1 MKKTKCYRKI
11 LKLKKK
17 LDRKALRFPKTNPQW
32 RDRVN
37 WDRVRSILVRRYDGK
52 GFNYIIIK

>member
-1 MKKTKCYRKI
+1 MKKTKCYKKI

-52 GFNYIIIK
+52 GIN